1 MKTTDRRSILDAILV
16 PVYRFTLAHPIVVL
30 LILAA
35 ITVVLTGFI
44 SRLEVDT
51 NFSNYLNRNDPAVI
65 AADEA
70 GDRYGAQ
77 LRTMVIVEAPQ
88 GIFGAETLARID
100 ALEDELEDLP
110 VVAEVT
116 GPFNSKA
123 IRGTETTVNVASVGP
138 GGGAPTSDE
147 EIAAYRETVF
157 DDPTLPNY
165 VVSSTEQAAAI
176 YIRPIDDVEMVPF
189 AEAIEAVVLRY
200 ETDDLAISIAGVPY
214 MNLTLGRSMRRDLG
228 LFLPLVI
235 LTIVVVLY
243 AAFRWRW
250 GVLIP
255 FAVVGLSVLWTLGLM
270 AICSVPITVL
280 SFILPVVLMAI
291 GIADGIHVLSRY
303 REEAGADGGKNEA
316 ILRAMRSMQ
325 RPVVMTSLTTA
336 AGFLSL
342 LNAYMIPQRMF
353 GLFTS
358 AGILFAMILSLI
370 LIPAMLRLAKVPAAT
385 TRTATKRSPISA
397 GLGAVVRSVI
407 RGRWFVL
414 VGTVVVAAVFA
425 VGISQVHIETSQ
437 RAYLGEEHPAVESLD
452 RMDELFSGGS
462 QIMIEIET
470 GVADGLKNPALLE
483 EMIALEAF
491 LAERGVKKAISLANI
506 VREMNLRFNA
516 DDPAF
521 YAIPDDPRM
530 VAQLLLLFTFQGG
543 TLGSLALG
551 DYSAGE
557 VIGFH
562 ALKTGEEQV
571 ALVRDTTAYLQEHFE
586 PFGSA
591 RLVGSTRIQSSMFS
605 SIARSQIT
613 SMFTSIGAAGIL
625 VVLLMDSLLAGVISL
640 IPLLFTIVL
649 SFGVMSYAGMSL
661 DIATLMISSITIGI
675 GIDYGIHYIERAREE
690 MSLDGNRSAALV
702 RAARTAGRGILFN
715 ALALAGGFAIL
726 LLSAFRGMRHFGL
739 LITMT
744 MLISAAGALI
754 VIPAILH
761 AFRVTFRDRSSRAQE
776 RQNRRERDG

>member
-1 MKTTDRRSILDAILV
+1 MILA
-16 PVYRFTLAHPIVVL
+16 PVYRWALAHPILVL

-35 ITVVLTGFI
+35 ITVVMTGFI
-44 SRLEVDT
+44 ARLEVDVD
-51 NFSNYLNRNDPAVI
+51 FSNYLNRNDPAVI

-70 GDRYGAQ
+70 QDRYGSQ
-77 LRTMVIVEAPQ
+77 LRSMVIVEAPD
-88 GIFGAETLARID
+88 GLFRPETLARVN
-100 ALEDELEDLP
+100 ALEDELEGLS

-116 GPFNSKA
+116 GPFNSKV
-123 IRGTETTVNVASVGP
+123 IRGTETTLTISSVGP
-138 GGGAPTSDE
+138 GGGAPTTPD
-147 EIAAYRETVF
+147 EIAAYREAVLG
-157 DDPTLPNY
+157 DRTLPDY
-165 VVSSTEQAAAI
+165 VISFSGTAAAI
-176 YIRPIDDVEMVPF
+176 YVRAIDDVEMVPF
-189 AEAIEAVVLRY
+189 AEAIEAVVSRY
-200 ETDDLAISIAGVPY
+200 ETEDLRISIAGVPY

-228 LFLPLVI
+228 LFLPLIIV
-235 LTIVVVLY
+235 TIVVVLY

-303 REEAGADGGKNEA
+303 REEVRGTADKGAA
-316 ILRAMRSMQ
+316 ILRTMTSMQ

-358 AGILFAMILSLI
+358 AGILFAMILSLV
-370 LIPAMLRLAKVPAAT
+370 LVPAVLRLVKVPTAA
-385 TRTATKRSPISA
+385 AKDAKKRSPISS

-407 RGRWFVL
+407 RYRWFVL
-414 VGTVVVAAVFA
+414 AGAVAVAVVFA
-425 VGISQVHIETSQ
+425 GGISTIHIDTSQ
-437 RAYLGEEHPAVESLD
+437 RAYLGEDHPAVESLD
-452 RMDELFSGGS
+452 RMDELFSGGD
-462 QIMIEIET
+462 QIMIEIDT
-470 GVADGLKNPALLE
+470 GVENGLKDPAILE
-483 EMIALEAF
+483 EMIALEGF
-491 LAERGVKKAISLANI
+491 LAERGVNKTISLAGI
-506 VREMNLRFNA
+506 VSEMNQRFNA

-562 ALKTGEEQV
+562 ALETGEERV
-571 ALVRDTTAYLQEHFE
+571 ELVRDVTAYLDRHFE
-586 PFGSA
+586 NA
-591 RLVGSTRIQSSMFS
+591 RLVGSTRIQSSMFA
-605 SIARSQIT
+605 SIARSQLT
-613 SMFTSIGAAGIL
+613 SLFTSIGAAGII
-625 VVLLMDSLLAGVISL
+625 VIVLMASVIAGVISL
-640 IPLLFTIVL
+640 VPLLFTVVV
-649 SFGVMSYAGMSL
+649 SFGVMAYAGMSL

-690 MSLDGNRSAALV
+690 MKRSEDRSLALV
-702 RAARTAGRGILFN
+702 RAAQTAGRGIVYN
-715 ALALAGGFAIL
+715 ALALAGGFSIL

-744 MLISAAGALI
+744 MLISAAGALV
-754 VIPAILH
+754 VIPAILR
-761 AFRVTFRDRSSRAQE
+761 AFHVSFRGRADRA
-776 RQNRRERDG
+776 

>member
-1 MKTTDRRSILDAILV
+1 MTTDRRSILDRLTV
-16 PVYRFTLAHPIVVL
+16 PIYRFAIRHPFVVL
-30 LILAA
+30 LALAA
-35 ITVVLTGFI
+35 ITVVFTGFI

-51 NFSNYLNRNDPAVI
+51 DFSNYLNRNDPAVI

-70 GDRYGAQ
+70 SDRYGAQ
-77 LRTMVIVEAPQ
+77 LRSMVIVEVPG
-88 GIFGAETLARID
+88 GIFDTDTLSHID

-110 VVAEVT
+110 VVAEVD
-116 GPFNSKA
+116 GPFNSKV
-123 IRGTETTVNVASVGP
+123 IRGTETSINVSSVGP
-138 GGGAPTSDE
+138 GGGAPSTDDE
-147 EIAAYRETVF
+147 IVAYREAVF
-157 DDPTLPNY
+157 GDRTLPDY
-165 VVSSTEQAAAI
+165 VVSTTGTAVAI
-176 YIRPIDDVEMVPF
+176 YVRPIDDVDMVPF
-189 AEAIEAVVLRY
+189 AEAIESVTSRY

-235 LTIVVVLY
+235 VAIVVVLY

-303 REEAGADGGKNEA
+303 REATRASADKDTA
-316 ILRAMRSMQ
+316 ILETMRSMQ

-358 AGILFAMILSLI
+358 AGILFAMILSLV
-370 LIPAMLRLAKVPAAT
+370 LIPAMLRLVRPPRVKRAA
-385 TRTATKRSPISA
+385 RPSPISS
-397 GLGAVVRSVI
+397 GLGAVVRGVV
-407 RGRWFVL
+407 RARWFVL
-414 VGTVVVAAVFA
+414 VGTIAVAAVFA
-425 VGISQVHIETSQ
+425 GGISQVHIETSQ
-437 RAYLGEEHPAVESLD
+437 RAYLGEDHPAVESLD
-452 RMDELFSGGS
+452 RMDELFSGGN
-462 QIMIEIET
+462 QIMVEIDTHE
-470 GVADGLKNPALLE
+470 GDGLKDPALLE
-483 EMIALEAF
+483 KMAALEVF
-491 LAERGVKKAISLANI
+491 LAERGVKKTISLAGI
-506 VREMNLRFNA
+506 VQEMNQRFHA
-516 DDPAF
+516 DDPAY

-543 TLGSLALG
+543 SLGSLALG
-551 DYSAGE
+551 NFSAGE
-557 VIGFH
+557 IIGFH

-571 ALVRDTTAYLQEHFE
+571 ALVRDVSAYLDEHFDDAE
-586 PFGSA
+586 
-591 RLVGSTRIQSSMFS
+591 LVGSTRIQSSMFA

-613 SMFTSIGAAGIL
+613 SLFTSIGAAGIL
-625 VVLLMDSLLAGVISL
+625 VIVLMGSVLGGLISL
-640 IPLLFTIVL
+640 VPLLFTIAL
-649 SFGVMSYAGMSL
+649 TFGVMAYAGVSL

-690 MSLDGNRSAALV
+690 SRGDGDRAVALV
-702 RAARTAGRGILFN
+702 RAAETAGRGILFN

-726 LLSAFRGMRHFGL
+726 LLSTFRGMRHFGL
-739 LITMT
+739 LVTMT
-744 MLISAAGALI
+744 MLISSAGALV
-754 VIPAILH
+754 VIPAILR
-761 AFRVTFRDRSSRAQE
+761 AFRVSFGRRSVRDADKK
-776 RQNRRERDG
+776 REGTAP